1 MFDTADYQ
9 RAAVRLDVP
18 VANVMAMAAVESA
31 GETMW
36 ILDGLLV
43 PPVRFEAHWFGKLT
57 NYRFNDDHPELS
69 CVSWTPSLAATTR
82 AGAWSQLKRAR
93 ELDHDAANE
102 ATSWGAFQIL
112 GTHWKRLGYDSAEA
126 FVNSMSRNGDDGQM
140 DAFVRFIEA
149 DPALH
154 ASLRAG
160 DWADVE
166 RRYNGGGQGGA
177 YAAKLQA
184 AAALYGEDHAPVAAP
199 RVLRM
204 GDTGPDVVAL
214 QQALGINPDGQ
225 FGEQTDSAVRLYQ
238 ADQGLTPDG
247 IVGALTR
254 RALGL

>member
-1 MFDTADYQ
+1 MFDTLDYQ
-9 RAAVRLDVP
+9 RAAVRLAVP
-18 VANVMAMAAVESA
+18 VAHVMAVAAVESA

-36 ILDGLLV
+36 ILDGLPV

-57 NYRFNDDHPELS
+57 NYRFNDDHPDLS

-93 ELDHDAANE
+93 ELDRDAANE
-102 ATSWGAFQIL
+102 ATSFGAFQIL
-112 GTHWKRLGYDSAEA
+112 GVHWKRLGYDSIEA
-126 FVNSMSRNGDDGQM
+126 FVHDMSRNGDDGQM

-149 DPALH
+149 DPSLH
-154 ASLRAG
+154 ESLRAG

-177 YAAKLQA
+177 YAVKLQA
-184 AAALYGEDHAPVAAP
+184 AAALYAGKDTPTAP
-199 RVLRM
+199 RVLRK

-214 QQALGINPDGQ
+214 QKALGITPDGI
-225 FGEQTDSAVRLYQ
+225 FGSQTDSAVRMFQ
-238 ADQGLTPDG
+238 ADQGLTVDG
-247 IVGALTR
+247 LAGALTM